1 MVINCSS
8 TGVVTRISV
17 HVGSCWI
24 SASALGSDHCWSS
37 GISRNARFSPQ
48 KKKKKRGDS
57 YRSRMSPL
65 SSRRHIRRSRPRRS
79 RRCISRGRKRTL
91 RGEMETPWAGQR
103 GKAGQAPSALG
114 YFKKRFGLCLL
125 ASTYRINLNSRCA
138 YLSSIPKYRD

>member
-8 TGVVTRISV
+8 TGVSPVFQCMWEAAGYLLV
-17 HVGSCWI
+17 HWDPITAGVLAFPETL
-24 SASALGSDHCWSS
+24 AS
-37 GISRNARFSPQ
+37 RRR